1 MALRERVRAFR
12 ERLLRRFFP
21 MTVTRTV
28 TVEVSG
34 TLSVSVTAI
43 PEKGYVGDT
52 FRFDVDW
59 SPISGAEC
67 MIDIDYGD
75 GTGESTSVYSP
86 PATFTHAYSS
96 PGTYTVKVTAYDTA
110 YMAEGSDQTSVV
122 VRAKL
127 IVSLDASPKSGNVP
141 LDVTFTCEARGG
153 YLPYSWTL
161 DFGDGSTPTSGTRTS
176 EGSWT
181 VTHTYGKSGSFTAK
195 LTVSDA
201 LGETSAAALG
211 IGVEV
216 PACPLWMRRLYEAAK
231 KRNLKTLKE
240 ILLRMA
246 SRRGCSLE

>member
-1 MALRERVRAFR
+1 MLAGGRLRRI
-12 ERLLRRFFP
+12 LKRFFP

-34 TLSVSVTAI
+34 ALSVSVVAS

-59 SPISGAEC
+59 SPFSGAEC
-67 MIDIDYGD
+67 IIDIDYGD
-75 GTGESTSVYSP
+75 GTSEGTSAYSP
-86 PATFTHAYSS
+86 PVTFTHAYIS
-96 PGTYTVKVTAYDTA
+96 PGTYTVKVTVYDMA
-110 YMAEGSDQTSVV
+110 YMAEGSDQTSVE

-127 IVSLDASPKSGNVP
+127 SASLDASPRSGNVP
-141 LDVTFTCEARGG
+141 LDVTFTCEAHGG

-161 DFGDGSTPTSGTRTS
+161 DFGDGSTPASGTRTS

-181 VTHTYGKSGSFTAK
+181 VTHTYGKAGSFTAK

-201 LGETSAAALG
+201 LGGSSTTVLG
-211 IGVEV
+211 IGAEV
-216 PACPLWMRRLYEAAK
+216 PACPAWMRRLYKIAE
-231 KRNLKTLKE
+231 KRNLKILKE
-240 ILLRMA
+240 TLLRMA